1 MSTPSILAC
10 QPWPVDWKYDKT
22 SGLYRTETSF
32 FEFGDGGRPR
42 SARAGTMLASCAGV
56 SGCASGSA
64 LAAAVI
70 FRSSAMLG
78 ILIGVFFKGLDIALN
93 LTTVGAPK
101 ADHPSDFAA
110 IYEGSVVQGASLWRK
125 GQDSSLTVVFPAIDP
140 EQGRG
145 PIKGRGQP
153 KRNTVFVDVDQV
165 FGRVELE
172 SHALV

>member
-1 MSTPSILAC
+1 
-10 QPWPVDWKYDKT
+10 
-22 SGLYRTETSF
+22 
-32 FEFGDGGRPR
+32 
-42 SARAGTMLASCAGV
+42 
-56 SGCASGSA
+56 
-64 LAAAVI
+64 
-70 FRSSAMLG
+70 MLG

-125 GQDSSLTVVFPAIDP
+125 GQDSILTVVFPVIDP
-140 EQGRG
+140 EQGGG